1 MVPCPLMGLTLRD
14 WLSRSLLVTIMNQ
27 LPHHVSKHHH
37 LPPGIIILLPAA
49 SSLIRGMLTPKA
61 EERAS
66 IVDICSHWWIN
77 QGYDQ
82 SCLEEAEYLASL
94 TPVRLDLLLSL
105 TKTEHKGPVEN
116 EKHEVMNDFQ
126 FCSTINHD
134 DDYIAGG

>member
-1 MVPCPLMGLTLRD
+1 
-14 WLSRSLLVTIMNQ
+14 
-27 LPHHVSKHHH
+27 
-37 LPPGIIILLPAA
+37 
-49 SSLIRGMLTPKA
+49 MLTPKA

-105 TKTEHKGPVEN
+105 TKAENKGPAEN
-116 EKHEVMNDFQ
+116 EKKEV
-126 FCSTINHD
+126 TKKK
-134 DDYIAGG
+134 

>member
-1 MVPCPLMGLTLRD
+1 
-14 WLSRSLLVTIMNQ
+14 
-27 LPHHVSKHHH
+27 
-37 LPPGIIILLPAA
+37 
-49 SSLIRGMLTPKA
+49 MLTPKA

-105 TKTEHKGPVEN
+105 TKTEHKGSAEN
-116 EKHEVMNDFQ
+116 EKLEVISSLTN
-126 FCSTINHD
+126 SVAIINHD
-134 DDYIAGG
+134 NITGGSEWEGYAYS

>member
-1 MVPCPLMGLTLRD
+1 
-14 WLSRSLLVTIMNQ
+14 MNC
-27 LPHHVSKHHH
+27 S
-37 LPPGIIILLPAA
+37 AA

-105 TKTEHKGPVEN
+105 TKAEGKEPPEN
-116 EKHEVMNDFQ
+116 DKNEVMNSIILLFL
-126 FCSTINHD
+126 
-134 DDYIAGG
+134 